1 MWAPP
6 WQVRKVQHGPVTVQM
21 YSTVFALQGTGM
33 SSEDNKAAGGE
44 TSPVGGRA
52 VGLARQLGLFD
63 ATMIVMG
70 GIVGV
75 GIFMNPYVVA
85 QRVGTPAMILAAWTA
100 GGAIALAGAFIYA
113 ELAARMPAVG
123 GQYAYLRE
131 AYHPGVAF
139 LYGWVLLLVIQTGGM
154 AAVAVTFARYFLE
167 LARVPAGSATY
178 DGLVAALAL
187 AALTLVNCL
196 GVKTGSAVQ
205 SALMV
210 MKIAIIAMLVL
221 CGGLLVRGT
230 LGFSA
235 LAHRWLDRPV
245 SFGLFTAFGAAMVP
259 VLFAYGGWQT
269 SNFVAGE
276 VRDPRRNMPRAL
288 VVGVLVVILL
298 YLSVNYVC
306 VRAFGPDGL
315 AHATAP
321 ASAVM
326 QLALGDRGAALIAAG
341 IAVSALGFLSQAI
354 LTAPRVYFAMADDG
368 LFFKSVAR
376 INPRTRV
383 PVVAIVLQGVWAIV
397 VALSGRYDQILNYVV
412 SMDFIFMGL
421 SATCL
426 FVFRRRERA
435 GTSDCR
441 LSIADLKTRDSD
453 ARTPTLTPQ
462 EIGRSEESQSS
473 IVPAGRGQSSISYR
487 VPGHPFTTLFF
498 VAACWLVVANAIYRY
513 PSNTLIGVA
522 ILAAGVP
529 MYFFW
534 RRRLKGVGSR
544 E

>member
-1 MWAPP
+1 
-6 WQVRKVQHGPVTVQM
+6 
-21 YSTVFALQGTGM
+21 M
-33 SSEDNKAAGGE
+33 SFEKE
-44 TSPVGGRA
+44 A

-85 QRVGTPAMILAAWTA
+85 QRVGTPAMILGAWTA
-100 GGAIALAGAFIYA
+100 GGFIALAGAFIYA

-167 LARVPAGSATY
+167 LARIPAGSATY

-187 AALTLVNCL
+187 GALTVVNCL

-210 MKIAIIAMLVL
+210 MKTAIIAMLVS
-221 CGGLLVRGT
+221 CGWLLVRGT
-230 LGFSA
+230 PGFTA
-235 LAHRWLDRPV
+235 LARPWLDRPV
-245 SFGLFTAFGAAMVP
+245 SFDLFTGFGAAMVP

-288 VVGVLVVILL
+288 VAGVLGVILL

-306 VRAFGPDGL
+306 VRAFGPAGL
-315 AHATAP
+315 AHTTAP

-326 QLALGDRGAALIAAG
+326 QLALGDRGSALIAGG
-341 IAVSALGFLSQAI
+341 IAVSALGFLSQSI

-376 INPRTRV
+376 ISPRTRV
-383 PVVAIVLQGVWAIV
+383 PVVAIVLQGAWAIV

-426 FVFRRRERA
+426 FVFRRREKSGIA
-435 GTSDCR
+435 DCR
-441 LSIADLKTRDSD
+441 LPITDLKTRDSD
-453 ARTPTLTPQ
+453 ARTPTLREEETGQ
-462 EIGRSEESQSS
+462 AAESQSS
-473 IVPAGRGQSSISYR
+473 IGNPSLRSGRLSISYR
-487 VPGHPFTTLFF
+487 VPGHPFTTVFF

-513 PSNTLIGVA
+513 PSNTLIGMA

-529 MYFFW
+529 IYFFW
-534 RRRLKGVGSR
+534 RRRSKS
-544 E
+544 EISK